1 MSTPEEQ
8 FFNELYT
15 HYGFSR
21 RGKILN
27 HMLIPT
33 PIKNSLGEIDNRW
46 YRAPSPGDGSCLF
59 HSVIMNILSDEA
71 RPDIAK
77 SLRLAIA
84 NSLSLVDYTNIQG
97 GILSMLNIH
106 IALQDK
112 LSLSS
117 FNSNPNEITE
127 KEFKNKIDEII
138 TNNSSINDI
147 IEFRD
152 KFISE
157 VENLGFDRDEIKEI
171 FKGYYM
177 STYLE
182 YVLSLKNLNQWAD
195 QSISLL
201 LSQKLK
207 VNVIIISSIDMKVYK
222 DTSTFNPNYISIVI
236 FNIDGAHFEPMVM
249 KEKEDID
256 DYRTTFSLKDLETI
270 F

>member
-27 HMLIPT
+27 HMLIPS
-33 PIKNSLGEIDNRW
+33 PIKNSLGEVDNRW
-46 YRAPSPGDGSCLF
+46 YRLPSPGDGSCLF

-71 RPDIAK
+71 RPDVAK

-84 NSLSLVDYTNIQG
+84 NSLSILDYSNIQG
-97 GILSMLNIH
+97 GILSIINTHMI
-106 IALQDK
+106 LQNNMTLK
-112 LSLSS
+112 S
-117 FNSNPNEITE
+117 FNSIPNDITE
-127 KEFKNKIDEII
+127 IEFKKKIDNII

-147 IEFRD
+147 IKFRD
-152 KFISE
+152 IFIDE
-157 VENLGFDRDEIKEI
+157 VEKIGFDRDEIKEI
-171 FKGYYM
+171 FKGYYV

-182 YVLSLKNLNQWAD
+182 YVSLLKNLNQWAD
-195 QSISLL
+195 QSIALL

-207 VNVIIISSIDMKVYK
+207 VNVIIISSLDMKVYK
-222 DTSTFNPNYISIVI
+222 DTSTFNPDYISIVI

-249 KEKEDID
+249 KESISID
-256 DYRTTFSLKDLETI
+256 DYRTTFNLKDLQTI